1 MSPDQR
7 VILNPKQKA
16 LNINLDTGIYGVF
29 SEVGAGQEVVRH
41 FFRAGGASGTIAMA
55 LSAYD
60 KDFSD
65 DLYGNQDGRYVCK
78 PRLQTMLDHEYDLIE
93 ERLTNEAKINTCH
106 FVYANTVATIDYRKT
121 SKGHG
126 WMGIK
131 FQLRENSAPN
141 TILMHFRLHDLE
153 QSMQQEAIG
162 VVGVNLVYGAF
173 RHPDDPKL
181 LLRSLYD
188 EMDRDRVEID
198 MIHFE
203 GPDFEHVDN
212 RLLSLQLVG
221 NGMTD
226 AVIFGPDGNNIHPTE
241 LLYKKHIL
249 TLRGSFRPV
258 TKVNIDMIQNGYK
271 EFVKDPKV
279 DRENMVELFEITM
292 NNLTAEGDLDEQDFL
307 DRAELLC
314 ALGQTVLIS
323 NFQQHFKLVDY
334 ISLYTRKRSGLIIGV
349 DNLLNMFDEKY
360 YRELNGQILEAFG
373 IILSRDLRIFLYPTH
388 DPVTGEMYNSK
399 NLPVPKRVRPLYE
412 YMMYNGRILD
422 LEDYNPNVLD
432 IFSKDVLK
440 KIRRGQSGWEDEVPS
455 YVDNI
460 IKEHGLFGWKKEATK
475 AEKKE
480 TAE

>member
-1 MSPDQR
+1 MTNHS
-7 VILNPKQKA
+7 VVLTPKQKA
-16 LNINLDTGIYGVF
+16 LNLNLDENIYGVF
-29 SEVGAGQEVVRH
+29 SEVGAGQEVVRY
-41 FFRAGGASGTIAMA
+41 FFRSGGASGTIAMA
-55 LSAYD
+55 ISAYD
-60 KDFSD
+60 KHVSD
-65 DLYGNQDGRYVCK
+65 ALYGKQGGRYVHK
-78 PRLQTMLDHEYDLIE
+78 SRLDTMLNTEYRLIK
-93 ERLTNEAKINTCH
+93 ERLADGPKCNCNH
-106 FVYANTVATIDYRKT
+106 FVYANTVATIDFRKT

-131 FQLRENSAPN
+131 FQLDPDSEPN

-173 RHPDDPKL
+173 RYHEDPKQ

-198 MIHFE
+198 MIQFE

-212 RLLSLQLVG
+212 RVMSLQLVR

-241 LLYKKHIL
+241 LLYKKNIL

-258 TKVNIDMIQNGYK
+258 TRVNIDMIQNGYK
-271 EFVKDPKV
+271 QFVKDKKV
-279 DRENMVELFEITM
+279 DPDNMVELFEVTM

-334 ISLYTRKRSGLIIGV
+334 ISLYSRKRSGLIIGV
-349 DNLLNMFDEKY
+349 DNMLNMFDDRY

-373 IILSRDLRIFLYPTH
+373 VILSRDLRIYLYPTRDH
-388 DPVTGEMYNSK
+388 DTGELYTSA
-399 NLPVPKRVRPLYE
+399 NLPVPKRIRPLYD
-412 YMMYNGRILD
+412 YMMYNGRIID
-422 LEDYNPNVLD
+422 LTDFEPEALT
-432 IFSKDVLK
+432 IFSRDVLRM
-440 KIRRGQSGWEDEVPS
+440 IRAGEEGWEEMVPS
-455 YVDNI
+455 YVDKI
-460 IKEHGLFGWKKEATK
+460 IKDKGLFGYVKS
-475 AEKKE
+475 KE
-480 TAE
+480 TTS